1 MDKHGHTG
9 ERDKYRKKKREKVY
23 VKKKNSMNP
32 YLCFHQFLKKK
43 KKKCIY
49 IYIFMFPPPLIDPR
63 FCFSSIGSFS

>member
-43 KKKCIY
+43 KKVYIY
-49 IYIFMFPPPLIDPR
+49 IYIYV
-63 FCFSSIGSFS
+63 STSINRPTFFFFIHWVF